1 MNAEI
6 INVGTEIL
14 LGNIINTN
22 STYLSRKLAEL
33 GINLYKHTVVGD
45 NMERLTDSINDA
57 LSRVDIVITT
67 GGLGPTQDDIT
78 KEAVAKCLDKKLIL
92 DNESL
97 KHIECF
103 FKNRNKSMNEY
114 NKKQAYFPEGSKI
127 LENTVG
133 TAPGCIVE
141 DKGKIII
148 LLPGPPHE
156 MIEMFEQ
163 NVFNYLRKKSEQ
175 IIHSRF
181 LRLFGIGESDVV
193 KKIEDI
199 IEEQDNPTIAPYAD
213 GYQVSLRITANTKN
227 KSYANIMINNI
238 EKRIQERLGQY
249 IYSKDNETL
258 ESVVLNALI
267 KNNKTI
273 SFAESCTG
281 GMISA
286 KIVGVPGAS
295 KAFLGTVVAYSNEIK
310 IRELNTPKKTL
321 RKYGAVSEETA
332 KEMARDI
339 RKSFGSDIGLSTTGI
354 AGPSGG
360 TPEKP
365 VGTVYIGLSYGEEDN
380 ASLFHFKGDRN
391 RIRTLTTIHALD
403 LIRKTLQIIS

>member
-22 STYLSRKLAEL
+22 SAYLSRKLAEL

-45 NMERLTDSINDA
+45 NMERLTNSLKDA
-57 LSRVDIVITT
+57 LNTVDIIITT

-78 KEAVAKCLDKKLIL
+78 KEAVAKCLEKELII

-97 KHIECF
+97 KHIEHF
-103 FKNRNKSMNEY
+103 FKSRNKKMNEY
-114 NKKQAYFPEGSKI
+114 NKKQAYFPEGSTIIK
-127 LENTVG
+127 NTVG

-141 DKGKIII
+141 DKEKTII

-156 MIEMFEQ
+156 MIEMFEK
-163 NVFNYLRKKSEQ
+163 NVFNYLNKKSHQ
-175 IIHSRF
+175 VIHSRF
-181 LRLFGIGESDVV
+181 LRLFGIGESEVV
-193 KKIEDI
+193 KVIEDI

-213 GYQVSLRITANTKN
+213 GYQVSLRITARSKDKSDAITLIDNTESK
-227 KSYANIMINNI
+227 
-238 EKRIQERLGQY
+238 IQKRLGQY
-249 IYSKDNETL
+249 IYGKDNDTL

-267 KNNKTI
+267 ENNKTI

-281 GMISA
+281 GMITS

-295 KAFLGTVVAYSNEIK
+295 KVLLGSVIAYSNEIK

-321 RKYGAVSEETA
+321 RKYGAVSEKTA
-332 KEMARDI
+332 KEMAKDI
-339 RKSFGSDIGLSTTGI
+339 RNSFNSDIGVSTTGI
-354 AGPSGG
+354 AGPTGG

-365 VGTVYIGLSYGEEDN
+365 VGTVYIGLSHDERTE
-380 ASLFHFKGDRN
+380 AFLFHLKGSRN
-391 RIRTLTTIHALD
+391 RIRKLTTFHALNI
-403 LIRKTLQIIS
+403 LKTYLSGLS